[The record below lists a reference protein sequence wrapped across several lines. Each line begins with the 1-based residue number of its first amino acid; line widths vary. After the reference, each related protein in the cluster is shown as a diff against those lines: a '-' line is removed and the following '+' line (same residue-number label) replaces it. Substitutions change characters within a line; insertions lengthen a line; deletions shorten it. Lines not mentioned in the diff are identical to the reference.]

1 MQNQLYQDVQTKI
14 SLRMEGRMISGL
26 RCLWTSLLLVV
37 FISGIGA
44 ASERIQNYTFE
55 DIQSLDIRTIS
66 GDIRI
71 SPGNDA
77 KLKVEL
83 KSDLDHPDRFEPVVE
98 AEKGELSIEEHF
110 TGNHISGEIYWT
122 IYLPKSDELKRVKC
136 KSASGNMSFEGFKT
150 ESIRAKSASGE
161 VLVNSM
167 YVQEIEIS
175 TASGSINVKDSD
187 VDFVNINSASGDI
200 SLDAVRSNEQ
210 ELSTASGSISVENG
224 KIEEQ
229 STMQSASGDVELDLP
244 QLPPV
249 GLVVSSASSDVTLK
263 VPDFGENFSMTISKG
278 GHGGRIKC
286 PFEYTDKTTFRND
299 DDDDDR
305 MDRYYVK
312 HGEGGPDIKL
322 KTYSGTIRI
331 ITDTKGK

>member
-1 MQNQLYQDVQTKI
+1 I
-14 SLRMEGRMISGL
+14 
-26 RCLWTSLLLVV
+26 C
-37 FISGIGA
+37 
-44 ASERIQNYTFE
+44 
-55 DIQSLDIRTIS
+55 
-66 GDIRI
+66 
-71 SPGNDA
+71 PGNDN
-77 KLKVEL
+77 KLVVEL
-83 KSDLDHPDRFEPVVE
+83 KNDLDHPDRLDPIVE
-98 AEKGELSIEEHF
+98 ADQGELSIEEHF
-110 TGNHISGEIYWT
+110 TGNHVSGGTYWT
-122 IYLPKSDELKRVKC
+122 VYLPKSAELKRVKC
-136 KSASGNMSFEGFKT
+136 KSASGDMSFEGFKT

-175 TASGSINVKDSD
+175 TASGSITVKASD
-187 VDFVNINSASGDI
+187 ADFVMLNSASGDI
-200 SLDAVRSNEQ
+200 SLDAVRSKEQ

-229 STMQSASGDVELDLP
+229 STIQSASGDVELDLP
-244 QLPPV
+244 QLPPA

-263 VPDFGENFSMTISKG
+263 VPDFGENFSMIISKG

-286 PFEYTDKTTFRND
+286 PFAYTDKTIFRND

-331 ITDTKGK
+331 ETDTKR

>member
-1 MQNQLYQDVQTKI
+1 
-14 SLRMEGRMISGL
+14 MISRL
-26 RCLWTSLLLVV
+26 RCLLTSLLLVI

-44 ASERIQNYTFE
+44 AAERIQNFTFE
-55 DIQSLDIRTIS
+55 DIHSMDIRTVS

-71 SPGNDA
+71 CPGNDA

-83 KSDLDHPDRFEPVVE
+83 KNDLDDPDRLDPKVE
-98 AEKGELSIEEHF
+98 ADQGELSIEEHF
-110 TGNHISGEIYWT
+110 TGSHVRGEIYWT
-122 IYLPKSDELKRVKC
+122 VYLPKSAELKRVKC
-136 KSASGNMSFEGFKT
+136 RSASGNMSFEGFKT

-161 VLVNSM
+161 AWVDAV
-167 YVQEIEIS
+167 YAKEIEIS
-175 TASGSINVKDSD
+175 TASGSITVKASD
-187 VDFVNINSASGDI
+187 VDFITIKSASGDI
-200 SLDAVRSNEQ
+200 LLDAVRSKEQ
-210 ELSTASGSISVENG
+210 ELSTASGSITVENG

-229 STMQSASGDVELDLP
+229 STIQSASGDVELDLP

-263 VPDFGENFSMTISKG
+263 VPDFGDNFSMTISKG

-286 PFEYTDKTTFRND
+286 PFAYTDKTTFRND
-299 DDDDDR
+299 DDDDNR

-331 ITDTKGK
+331 ETDTKGK

>member
-1 MQNQLYQDVQTKI
+1 MYKLVQVKTF
-14 SLRMEGRMISGL
+14 LWMEGFMISGF
-26 RCLWTSLLLVV
+26 RCLLTSLLLVI
-37 FISGIGA
+37 FFSGIGA
-44 ASERIQNYTFE
+44 AAERIQNFTFE
-55 DIQSLDIRTIS
+55 DIQSMDIRTIS

-71 SPGNDA
+71 CPGNDA

-83 KSDLDHPDRFEPVVE
+83 KNDLDHPDRLDPIVE
-98 AEKGELSIEEHF
+98 ADQGELSIEEHF
-110 TGNHISGEIYWT
+110 TGNHVSGEVYWT
-122 IYLPKSDELKRVKC
+122 IYLPKSAELKRVKC
-136 KSASGNMSFEGFKT
+136 KSASGDMSFEGFKT

-175 TASGSINVKDSD
+175 TASGSITVKASD
-187 VDFVNINSASGDI
+187 ADFVNINSASGDI
-200 SLDAVRSNEQ
+200 SLSSVHSNEQ

-286 PFEYTDKTTFRND
+286 PFAYTDKTTFRND
-299 DDDDDR
+299 DDDDNR